1 MILKDVIIEKKIKI
15 FNIAVL
21 YLLLF
26 ACFFYMALY
35 PGSLQTLALKRIQY
49 TAWGGGGGADR
60 RADSGQQNEDDGKRR
75 ESRQQTLE

>member
-26 ACFFYMALY
+26 ACFFLY
-35 PGSLQTLALKRIQY
+35 GLVSWQSADPGIETY
-49 TAWGGGGGADR
+49 TVYCMGWGGGADR
-60 RADSGQQNEDDGKRR
+60 RADSGQQIEDNGNRR